1 MDAFFE
7 LASSK
12 LGGNPTAEQLKIVA
26 SILSS
31 YPCALLFRLIPDS
44 QTQMKHLFSILV
56 TSYIMTSVL
65 HYYHGF
71 LHIVIVCLFTWTFM
85 KFYKGKHGPWV
96 NFAVIMLHMSIC
108 HLQRQWG
115 GYDIDD
121 SNDYS
126 GILMIATVKLTSFG
140 FNVADGRTKNQAL
153 LSSYNVRMKVERY
166 PTLLEFYGWMF
177 FFGGFLVGPTSE
189 FMDYMRFIS
198 MQMFLVKG
206 KVHVPSSGKQTLF
219 LVAKSLCFV
228 TVIVTVAPYYNSAS
242 ISSAA
247 FADLSFGKKLIYLQI
262 AAFTSRCKY
271 YVAWLLSE
279 AACVLC
285 NFGFNGYDVSGN
297 PRWDRFTN
305 IFVLKCELS
314 QSLKEML
321 DHWNIGANRWLRYYV
336 YMRVTPPGQ
345 TGGALSAFVTYAV
358 SALWHG
364 FYPGYYMFF
373 LSITPFQ
380 MLARHIRRTFRP
392 LVMIP
397 GTKNPQPAL
406 KFLYDMTG
414 TILTMSIVNILS
426 AAFNLL
432 YWHPSITVWKQ
443 VYFIHYV
450 VGFSGY
456 ILWKTT
462 HCSLREYQNKRE
474 AKAISQRTRPLTPP
488 IDEQIPSIIQQKKV

>member
-7 LASSK
+7 VASAK

-31 YPCALLFRLIPDS
+31 YPCALLFKLIPAKNA
-44 QTQMKHLFSILV
+44 QMKHLFSILV

-65 HYYHGF
+65 HYYQGF
-71 LHIVIVCLFTWTFM
+71 VHISLICLFTWTWM
-85 KFYKGKHGPWV
+85 KFYKGSNGPWI
-96 NFAVIMLHMSIC
+96 NFAVVMLSMSIC

-115 GYDIDD
+115 GYDVDD

-126 GILMIATVKLTSFG
+126 GTLMIATVKLTSFG
-140 FNVADGRTKNQAL
+140 FNVADGRTKNQAV
-153 LSSYNVRMKVERY
+153 LSSYNKRMKVEQY
-166 PTLLEFYGWMF
+166 PTLIEFYGWMF

-198 MQMFLVKG
+198 MQMFEVKG
-206 KVHVPSSGKQTLF
+206 KIHAPSPVKQTLF
-219 LVAKSLCFV
+219 LIAKSLCFV
-228 TVIVTVAPYYNSAS
+228 AIIVTVAPYYNSADVGFV
-242 ISSAA
+242 A
-247 FADLSFGKKLIYLQI
+247 FADLSFGKKLVYLQL

-271 YVAWLLSE
+271 YVAWFLSE

-285 NFGFNGYDVSGN
+285 GFGFNGYDASGKA
-297 PRWDRFTN
+297 RWDRFTN
-305 IFVLKCELS
+305 IYVRKCEFS
-314 QSLKEML
+314 QSIKEML

-336 YMRVTPPGQ
+336 YMRITPPGQ
-345 TGGALSAFVTYAV
+345 TGGASSTLVTYAL

-364 FYPGYYMFF
+364 FYPGYYLFF

-397 GTKNPQPAL
+397 GTKNPQPVL
-406 KFLYDMTG
+406 KFFYDTAG
-414 TILTMSIVNILS
+414 VVLTMSIVNILS

-432 YWHPSITVWKQ
+432 YWQPAITVWKQ
-443 VYFIHYV
+443 IYFIHYV
-450 VGFSGY
+450 IGVVGY
-456 ILWKTT
+456 AIWRVANRP
-462 HCSLREYQNKRE
+462 LREYQKKRE
-474 AKAISQRTRPLTPP
+474 AKAISQYTRPPTPP
-488 IDEQIPSIIQQKKV
+488 AEEKMSAIQQKSQ